1 MGGAGGGR
9 AEGGWSPSGS
19 RWPWWRAVAGA
30 SPGAWGPGRTAEG
43 PEDGEI
49 ISCGS
54 EKEPWTFM
62 RMDRPRARAE
72 RRPEPGFSP
81 GPQRSCTRGG
91 GWLEET
97 QALGGSSCELLGFQG
112 WWILLSTG
120 RRLKAGAEGEA
131 PASRSLSLASG
142 AAPPARG
149 AQPTHGSGGQT
160 GFTAC
165 PGQQE
170 AVQAEPSQAEFPEAV
185 EAVASGGAA
194 GCSEAEGPASGTPL
208 TAPVLS
214 FPGLSRVPGREGTHT
229 GFSFLCW
236 KLALHFSC
244 LLRQHGLCPH
254 LCVLSPRRV
263 NWGKSAWTV
272 LTVKT

>member
-1 MGGAGGGR
+1 MDSLVHWPTFESRRRGRGPRISKPVPGFRGRPSCPGSPAHPRVRRANWLYRLPGTARGRPGR
-9 AEGGWSPSGS
+9 A
-19 RWPWWRAVAGA
+19 
-30 SPGAWGPGRTAEG
+30 
-43 PEDGEI
+43 
-49 ISCGS
+49 
-54 EKEPWTFM
+54 
-62 RMDRPRARAE
+62 
-72 RRPEPGFSP
+72 
-81 GPQRSCTRGG
+81 
-91 GWLEET
+91 
-97 QALGGSSCELLGFQG
+97 
-112 WWILLSTG
+112 
-120 RRLKAGAEGEA
+120 
-131 PASRSLSLASG
+131 
-142 AAPPARG
+142 
-149 AQPTHGSGGQT
+149 
-160 GFTAC
+160 
-165 PGQQE
+165 
-170 AVQAEPSQAEFPEAV
+170 SQAEFPEAV